1 MIEEQELENYYEI
14 GLDLS
19 KLKFN
24 KVNTISKSQ
33 YKGKVYDLH
42 VDGIHNYH
50 VKDVGI
56 VHNGG
61 NKRKG
66 SFAMYLEPWHLD
78 VFTLLDI
85 RKTHGKEELRARDL
99 FPALWIPDLF
109 MNQVESDGLWCLSC
123 PNEQIKA
130 GFTRLDELH
139 NEAFN
144 QEYEKILDAVT
155 NNRMPGKIIKA
166 RDLWNAILDS
176 QIETGTPYML
186 YKDAANNKSN
196 QKNLGTIK
204 SSNLCTEI
212 IEYSSPDEQAV
223 CNLASVNLVSCL
235 QYPVDEPK
243 KIEFSFK
250 KLHNIIYRGTKN
262 LNTVIDKNVYPTK
275 ETKNSNNKH
284 RPIGWG
290 VQGLA
295 DVFAILKLPF
305 NSEEAKQLN
314 KDIFEVIYYA
324 ALRSSMVLASKE
336 GVYESYEGSPI
347 SKGELQFDLW
357 DIKIDENNRM
367 TPCGL
372 PISWK
377 NLREDIKKYGI
388 RNSLLIAP
396 MPTAS
401 TAQIMGNNEAFE
413 PFKSLIYTRR
423 VLAGEYIITNKHL
436 VRDLEEIGLWDEYTK
451 YDIIVNKGSVQSLE
465 YIPKDIK
472 ERYKTVWEM
481 SMKDIIDMSADRGV
495 FVDQSQSMNLWM
507 AEPTVGKLSSM
518 HMYSWKKG
526 LKTGMYYLRSQ
537 AASQAIQSLGIEKP
551 QERIFKSP
559 LEEED
564 CLFCSS

>member
-1 MIEEQELENYYEI
+1 MNMKNNMEEIQLENYYEV

-50 VKDVGI
+50 VKNIGI

-66 SFAMYLEPWHLD
+66 SFAMYLEPWHSD
-78 VFTLLDI
+78 VYTLLDI

-109 MNQVESDGLWCLSC
+109 MNQVEIDGDWYLSC

-139 NEAFN
+139 NEEFN
-144 QEYEKILDAVT
+144 LEYMKIVDAIED
-155 NNRMPGKIIKA
+155 RKMPGKKIKA
-166 RDLWNAILDS
+166 RDLWNAILEA
-176 QIETGTPYML
+176 QTETGTPYML
-186 YKDAANNKSN
+186 YKDAANRKSN

-223 CNLASVNLVSCL
+223 CNLASVNLVSC
-235 QYPVDEPK
+235 
-243 KIEFSFK
+243 IEGGRFSFV
-250 KLHNIIYRGTKN
+250 KLFNIVYRGTKN
-262 LNTVIDKNVYPTK
+262 LNTVIDKNIYPTK
-275 ETKNSNNKH
+275 ETKTSNNRH
-284 RPIGWG
+284 RPVGWG

-305 NSEEAKQLN
+305 SSEEAKQLN
-314 KDIFEVIYYA
+314 KDIFETLYYA
-324 ALRSSMVLASKE
+324 ALRSSCDSAEKD
-336 GVYESYEGSPI
+336 GKYESYEGSPI
-347 SKGELQFDLW
+347 SQGILQQDLW
-357 DIKIDENNRM
+357 DVETPDKILED
-367 TPCGL
+367 L
-372 PISWK
+372 VISWSSLRK
-377 NLREDIKKYGI
+377 NIYEYGV
-388 RNSLLIAP
+388 RNSLLVAP

-413 PFKSLIYTRR
+413 PFKSNIGTRR
-423 VLAGEYIITNKHL
+423 VLAGEFITTNKHL

-451 YDIIVNKGSVQSLE
+451 YDVIVNKGSIQSLE
-465 YIPKDIK
+465 YIPKDIR

-481 SMKDIIDMSADRGV
+481 SMKDIIDMAADRGV
-495 FVDQSQSMNLWM
+495 FIDQSQSMNLWM

-518 HMYSWKKG
+518 HMYAWKKG

-537 AASQAIQSLGIEKP
+537 AASTPLQSLGLEKP
-551 QERIFKSP
+551 KERVFNAPQED
-559 LEEED
+559 EE
-564 CLFCSS
+564 CTFCSS

>member
-1 MIEEQELENYYEI
+1 MEIQELENYYEI

-42 VDGIHNYH
+42 VNGIHNYH
-50 VKDVGI
+50 VKNIGI

-66 SFAMYLEPWHLD
+66 SFAIYLEPWHLD

-85 RKTHGKEELRARDL
+85 RKTHGNEDLRARDL

-109 MNQVESDGLWCLSC
+109 YKQVEIDGDWYLSC

-139 NEAFN
+139 SEKFEE
-144 QEYEKILDAVT
+144 EYNKIAQFISEGKI
-155 NNRMPGKIIKA
+155 PGKKIKA
-166 RDLWNAILDS
+166 RDLWNAIIDA

-186 YKDAANNKSN
+186 NKDHANSKSN
-196 QKNLGTIK
+196 QQNLGTIK

-223 CNLASVNLVSCL
+223 CNLASVNLFSC
-235 QYPVDEPK
+235 VEDGK
-243 KIEFSFK
+243 FNFG
-250 KLHNIIYRGTKN
+250 KLFQIIYRGTLN
-262 LNTVIDKNVYPTK
+262 LNTVIDKNIYPTK
-275 ETKNSNNKH
+275 ETENSNKKH

-295 DVFAILKLPF
+295 DVFALLKLPF
-305 NSEEAKQLN
+305 DSNEAKQLN
-314 KDIFEVIYYA
+314 KDIFEVLYFA
-324 ALRSSMVLASKE
+324 ALEASCDLAQQYDT
-336 GVYESYEGSPI
+336 YESYKDSPI
-347 SKGELQFDLW
+347 SKGILQPDMW
-357 DIKIDENNRM
+357 NIEIEDKCINNNFN
-367 TPCGL
+367 
-372 PISWK
+372 IIWS
-377 NLREDIKKYGI
+377 NLRKKIKKYGV
-388 RNSLLIAP
+388 RNSLLVAP

-413 PFKSLIYTRR
+413 PFKSLIGTRR
-423 VLAGEYIITNKHL
+423 VLSGEFITINKHL
-436 VRDLEEIGLWDEYTK
+436 IKDLEELGLWDEYTK
-451 YDIIVNKGSVQSLE
+451 YDIIVNNGSIQSLE
-465 YIPKDIK
+465 YIPKNIR
-472 ERYKTVWEM
+472 EIYKTVWELK
-481 SMKDIIDMSADRGV
+481 MKDIIDMAADRGA
-495 FVDQSQSMNLWM
+495 FIDQSQSMNLWM
-507 AEPTVGKLSSM
+507 AEPNQNKISSM

-526 LKTGMYYLRSQ
+526 LKTGMYYLRTK
-537 AASQAIQSLGIEKP
+537 AASQALQSLGIEKP
-551 QERIFKSP
+551 KERIFKQP
-559 LEEED
+559 IEEED